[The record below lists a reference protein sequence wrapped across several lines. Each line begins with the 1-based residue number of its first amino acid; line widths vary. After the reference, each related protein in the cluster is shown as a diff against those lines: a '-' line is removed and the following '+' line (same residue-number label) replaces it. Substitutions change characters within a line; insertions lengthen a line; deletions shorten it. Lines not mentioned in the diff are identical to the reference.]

1 MAVRFKGYD
10 NSIDLQKNIIF
21 DRHYERGL
29 GSLVT
34 DRKLRMFFLCSQL
47 TELTLFCFYFLA
59 LQTECSQCCG
69 RLYSFDYEHHHP
81 AAISDSKVKQIPL
94 PLGRKKK
101 LVSLRQNNS
110 IREK

>member
-1 MAVRFKGYD
+1 MILVLK
-10 NSIDLQKNIIF
+10 QKNIIF
-21 DRHYERGL
+21 DCHYERGL

-34 DRKLRMFFLCSQL
+34 DRKLRIFFLCSQFA
-47 TELTLFCFYFLA
+47 ELTLFCFYFLA

-94 PLGRKKK
+94 PLGRKKTSNIEEK
-101 LVSLRQNNS
+101 QFCQ
-110 IREK
+110 REINKF